1 MIMSSVYSKLAI
13 NMSPIAPSALPL
25 NRTTHLNMTYF
36 LFSHSRHI
44 LHSPG
49 RLLAAISLLTL
60 WACGTEPNNIDTQA
74 EVADQPIISKMS
86 QAAVAMPDRYSAEVS
101 ARILEEGGNAVDAAV
116 AAAFTL
122 AVTYPEA
129 GNIGGGGFMLLRVN
143 GVSEFLDYREVA
155 PAAATRDMFLNDN
168 GEVVH
173 NSSLSGHR
181 ASGVPGT
188 VAGMWAAHQRHG
200 KLEWHRL
207 LAEPIRLAAD
217 GFEVHN
223 SLKGSYARAVQRHKD
238 SGNLHQHFG
247 ASLPDTLV
255 QPDLAAT
262 LNRISKLGPD
272 DFYKG
277 ETAKL
282 LAAEMQR
289 GQGLITLQD
298 LADYSIKWRK
308 PLIAKWRDYE
318 VHTAPPP
325 SSGGIALMQLLG
337 MKDILEEQF
346 AEAPHNSARYVHLV
360 AEIEKRVFADRA
372 EYLGDPEF
380 VDVPVA
386 DLIAEKYLRKRAATI
401 RSTSISPT
409 PDINPGLESHD
420 TTHFSVMDRWGNAV
434 ANTYTINFG
443 FGNGVV
449 VGGAGFLLNNEMDDF
464 SIKPGV
470 PNIFGVVGNQANEI
484 APRKRMLSSMTPT
497 LLVQDAET
505 KMVLG
510 SPGGSTIFTSVFQ
523 TIINLIDFK
532 MSANDAVSAARFHH
546 QLIPKDLIS
555 MSLDLPE
562 ATQQQLR
569 NQGYRVEPN
578 SWGVYGDVQL
588 INRRAGVLDAAS
600 DARYRGESRVL
611 LGH

>member
-1 MIMSSVYSKLAI
+1 MVDLRLGKLRFDVKSSGYLATI
-13 NMSPIAPSALPL
+13 LGLLALSACSSGPTSTAQEIAE
-25 NRTTHLNMTYF
+25 RTTT
-36 LFSHSRHI
+36 S
-44 LHSPG
+44 
-49 RLLAAISLLTL
+49 
-60 WACGTEPNNIDTQA
+60 
-74 EVADQPIISKMS
+74 DQPDTVELS

-101 ARILEEGGNAVDAAV
+101 ARILEQGGNAVDAAV

-129 GNIGGGGFMLLRVN
+129 GNIGGGGFMMLRID

-155 PAAATRDMFLNDN
+155 PSAATRDMFLTPT
-168 GEVVH
+168 GEVIP

-188 VAGMWAAHQRHG
+188 VAGMWAVHKRHG
-200 KLEWHRL
+200 ILDWQTL
-207 LAEPIRLAAD
+207 LAEPIRLATE
-217 GFEVHN
+217 GFEVHA
-223 SLKGSYARAVQRHKD
+223 SLKSTYASAVTRHKD
-238 SGNLHQHFG
+238 SANLHLHFG
-247 ASLPDTLV
+247 SALPNTLV
-255 QPDLAAT
+255 QPELAAT
-262 LNRISKLGPD
+262 LERISRLGPD

-277 ETAKL
+277 ETADL
-282 LAAEMQR
+282 LVAEMQR
-289 GQGLITLQD
+289 GNGLITLQD
-298 LADYSIKWRK
+298 LADYKIKWRE
-308 PLIAKWRDYE
+308 PLIASWRDYE

-337 MKDILEEQF
+337 MKDILKTQF
-346 AEAPHNSARYVHLV
+346 ADAPHNSSRYVHLV

-372 EYLGDPEF
+372 EYLGDPDF
-380 VDVPVA
+380 VSVPV
-386 DLIAEKYLRKRAATI
+386 DELIADAYLKKRASAIDTQK
-401 RSTSISPT
+401 ISPT
-409 PDINPGLESHD
+409 PEIKPGLESHD
-420 TTHFSVMDRWGNAV
+420 TTHFSVIDRWGNAV

-470 PNIFGVVGNQANEI
+470 PNIFGVVGAEANEI

-497 LLVQDAET
+497 LLVRDSET
-505 KMVLG
+505 VMALG

-523 TIINLIDFK
+523 TIINLVDYS
-532 MSANDAVSAARFHH
+532 MSASDAVGAPRFHH

-562 ATQQQLR
+562 ETQEQLKSL
-569 NQGYRVEPN
+569 GYRVEPN
-578 SWGVYGDVQL
+578 SWGAYGDVQL
-588 INRRAGVLDAAS
+588 IYRLDGVLDAAS

-611 LGH
+611 IGH

>member
-1 MIMSSVYSKLAI
+1 MDTGTNKASTSQRSQSGLAR
-13 NMSPIAPSALPL
+13 SGSAWLL
-25 NRTTHLNMTYF
+25 G
-36 LFSHSRHI
+36 I
-44 LHSPG
+44 L
-49 RLLAAISLLTL
+49 SLLLLSGCSGDSNDPASQTNL
-60 WACGTEPNNIDTQA
+60 S
-74 EVADQPIISKMS
+74 VAREQIS

-101 ARILEEGGNAVDAAV
+101 AQILEQGGNAVDAAV

-129 GNIGGGGFMLLRVN
+129 GNIGGGGFMMLRVD

-155 PAAATRDMFLNDN
+155 PNAATRDMYLTPN
-168 GEVVH
+168 GEVIP
-173 NSSLSGHR
+173 NLSLSGHR

-200 KLEWHRL
+200 KLQWQAL
-207 LAEPIRLAAD
+207 LAEPIRLARE
-217 GFEVHN
+217 GFEVPD
-223 SLKGSYARAVQRHKD
+223 SLKTSYGRAVTTHRD
-238 SGNLHQHFG
+238 SANLHKHFG
-247 ASLPDTLV
+247 EFLPDVLV
-255 QPDLAAT
+255 QPELAAT
-262 LNRISKLGPD
+262 LERISRLGPD

-277 ETAKL
+277 ETAQL
-282 LAAEMQR
+282 LVDEMQR
-289 GQGLITLQD
+289 GDGLISLQD
-298 LADYSIKWRK
+298 LADYRIKWRE
-308 PLIAKWRDYE
+308 PLIARWREFE

-337 MKDILEEQF
+337 MKDLLKEQF

-372 EYLGDPEF
+372 EYLGDPDF
-380 VDVPVA
+380 VRVPV
-386 DLIAEKYLRKRAATI
+386 DKLIAANYLQRRAATI
-401 RSTSISPT
+401 NPQEISPT
-409 PDINPGLESHD
+409 PDVQPGLESHD
-420 TTHFSVMDRWGNAV
+420 TTHFSVLDRWGNAV

-470 PNIFGVVGNQANEI
+470 PNIFGVVGDQANEI
-484 APRKRMLSSMTPT
+484 APKKRMLSSMTPT
-497 LLVQDAET
+497 LLVKDSET
-505 KMVLG
+505 VMVLG

-523 TIINLIDFK
+523 TIINLLDYN
-532 MSANDAVSAARFHH
+532 MSASDAVSAPRFHH

-562 ATQQQLR
+562 ATQEQLR
-569 NQGYRVEPN
+569 SQGYRVEPN

-588 INRRAGVLDAAS
+588 ISRRDGILDAAS